1 MQHVLFAKR
10 SQQKRTFRGES
21 PGVVVL
27 ADNSCSRDC
36 EFESQRCI
44 LIRHFSHLFVA
55 KIVFFV
61 GKT

>member
-44 LIRHFSHLFVA
+44 LIRHFSH
-55 KIVFFV
+55 
-61 GKT
+61 